1 MKQVSKKTT
10 KILIILGLLITTAV
24 GLTLAYYNSQK
35 TFSNE
40 FHVKEPGV
48 SIYEKFN
55 PTDWWVPG
63 EEKSKQAWFANT
75 GELDM
80 LLRFKIDVDWAP
92 GQKPKDANGNELN
105 VDAKDV
111 VTLYWKDSKYDENE
125 IKGPI
130 ILPKATE
137 ENRVVGDQKRDIDG
151 VVTDDEEDILPSGFD
166 FIPVYQDGN
175 TYYYYKKILKAKDDP
190 QFKTQHVLESVKFSE
205 NLSND
210 GHLHSNYAG
219 SQIDLTIT
227 GETVLVDWRAV
238 EEQKVTKGVPQ
249 WLKIQEDHKKDNGF
263 IDLITV
269 GKESE
274 VPWDSVN
281 LPPLQT
287 PSSDTSVSDTQ

>member
-1 MKQVSKKTT
+1 M
-10 KILIILGLLITTAV
+10 
-24 GLTLAYYNSQK
+24 
-35 TFSNE
+35 
-40 FHVKEPGV
+40 
-48 SIYEKFN
+48 
-55 PTDWWVPG
+55 
-63 EEKSKQAWFANT
+63 
-75 GELDM
+75 
-80 LLRFKIDVDWAP
+80 
-92 GQKPKDANGNELN
+92 
-105 VDAKDV
+105 
-111 VTLYWKDSKYDENE
+111 
-125 IKGPI
+125 
-130 ILPKATE
+130 
-137 ENRVVGDQKRDIDG
+137 
-151 VVTDDEEDILPSGFD
+151 
-166 FIPVYQDGN
+166 
-175 TYYYYKKILKAKDDP
+175 
-190 QFKTQHVLESVKFSE
+190 
-205 NLSND
+205 SND